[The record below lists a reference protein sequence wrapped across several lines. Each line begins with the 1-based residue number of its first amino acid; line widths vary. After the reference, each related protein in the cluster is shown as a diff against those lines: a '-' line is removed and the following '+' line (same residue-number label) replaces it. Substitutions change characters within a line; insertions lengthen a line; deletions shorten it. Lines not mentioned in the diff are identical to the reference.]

1 MFLQRN
7 ILTMLVLFWAV
18 CLVTPVGA
26 EEKQPE
32 RPLQVEHV
40 FIISVDGLSR
50 EAYTSVP
57 VNHLRHLASEGV
69 IDQSSLAL
77 KAETCEAAEASLLA
91 GAWPQEHRF
100 YSSQDQPDMELLTDV
115 FRKYGKKVAI
125 IDGSGG
131 KLRRFG
137 AGEKDYIS
145 LKSSA
150 TDREVLQRAMNKFRD
165 NSPYLTY
172 VYLDDCMKA
181 MLSLDEKTYFKAVQ
195 EFDEGLG
202 NFLAELRKEKLYYR
216 SCIIVTGARSSS
228 ASDQV
233 PLVIRSPRC
242 VSGGIVTGTMTVDIA
257 PTLYRLTAMEAPEGV
272 QGIPV
277 YEAFTL
283 TREEQE
289 QVMRQWVKD
298 LKTDRMSWSSRYWK
312 LEDELYHKIHQLAS
326 LKEEKS
332 SVYSLAGEKE
342 QLIEGLQTRLVKERC
357 AGAVLLVVLLAGYLV
372 EFKLLKKKFLLFK

>member
-1 MFLQRN
+1 MLLQRY
-7 ILTMLVLFWAV
+7 ILILPVLFLV
-18 CLVTPVGA
+18 FCLANPVNA
-26 EEKQPE
+26 EEKEPAGPFTVE
-32 RPLQVEHV
+32 RV

-57 VNHLRHLASEGV
+57 VNNLRHLASEGV

-77 KAETCEAAEASLLA
+77 KAETCEAAEASLLS
-91 GAWPQEHRF
+91 GAWPQEHRY
-100 YSSQDQPDMELLTDV
+100 YSSQDQPNVELLTDV
-115 FRKYGKKVAI
+115 FRKYGKKVAV

-150 TDREVLQRAMNKFRD
+150 TDREVLQRAMNNFRT
-165 NSPYLTY
+165 NNPYLTY

-181 MLSLDEKTYFKAVQ
+181 MLSLDEKTYFQAVQ
-195 EFDEGLG
+195 EFDKGLG

-216 SCIIVTGARSSS
+216 SCIIVTGARCAS

-257 PTLYRLTAMEAPEGV
+257 PTLYRLTGMEAPPGV

-283 TREEQE
+283 TTAEQE
-289 QVMRQWVKD
+289 QVTRQWVKD
-298 LKTDRMSWSSRYWK
+298 LKADRMSWSSRYWK

-342 QLIEGLQTRLVKERC
+342 QLIENLQNRLVKERC
-357 AGAVLLVVLLAGYLV
+357 AAVALLVLLLAGYLV